1 MKIKGDWQTYTDHT
15 FNLEIDQQIQEYK
28 SYFESLLSESKEG
41 YISENGEIQKWIGGI
56 DKDLAQSSLD
66 SIIKHLESLKK

>member
-1 MKIKGDWQTYTDHT
+1 MVSRYSKRRIVINNDEQ
-15 FNLEIDQQIQEYK
+15 YK
-28 SYFESLLSESKEG
+28 DYFESLFSESKEG
-41 YISENGEIQKWIGGI
+41 HVSENGEVQKWIGGL